1 MKTNDFQKLLF
12 QSAVSV
18 MAIDGEIHDKEIEEI
33 KSIVKS
39 TAYFLDFEFEK
50 ELENNIINIKQ
61 KGKEAIN
68 QYLITLSDSQLNEK
82 QEVILIEV
90 LLRIMEADE
99 KFEDNEV
106 KFLHMVKSK
115 LKTTEEVLVMKFP
128 KQIDHLIDFNNYGSF
143 SSFESDLT
151 IQ

>member
-12 QSAVSV
+12 QSAVSA
-18 MAIDGEIHDKEIEEI
+18 MAVDGEIHDNEIEEI
-33 KSIVKS
+33 KSIVRS

-50 ELENNIINIKQ
+50 ELEDNISNIKRN
-61 KGKEAIN
+61 GKEAIN
-68 QYLITLSDSQLNEK
+68 QYLLMLSSSQMSEK

-90 LLRIMEADE
+90 LLRMMEADN

-115 LKTTEEVLVMKFP
+115 LKTSEEVLVMKFP
-128 KQIDHLIDFNNYGSF
+128 RQVDYLMDFNNYGSI
-143 SSFESDLT
+143 SSFDNDIT

>member
-1 MKTNDFQKLLF
+1 MKINDFQKLLF
-12 QSAVSV
+12 QSAVSA
-18 MAIDGEIHDKEIEEI
+18 MAVDGEIHDKEIEEI

-50 ELENNIINIKQ
+50 ELEENINNIKRN
-61 KGKEAIN
+61 GKEAIN
-68 QYLITLSDSQLNEK
+68 QYLLMLSSSQLNEK

-90 LLRIMEADE
+90 LLRMMEADS

-115 LKTTEEVLVMKFP
+115 LKTSEEVLVMKFP
-128 KQIDHLIDFNNYGSF
+128 KQVDYLMDFNNYGSI
-143 SSFESDLT
+143 SSFDSDIT

>member
-12 QSAVSV
+12 QSAVSA
-18 MAIDGEIHDKEIEEI
+18 MAVDGEIHDKEIEEI

-50 ELENNIINIKQ
+50 ELEDNISNIKRN
-61 KGKEAIN
+61 GKEAIN
-68 QYLITLSDSQLNEK
+68 QYLLMLSSSQLNEK

-90 LLRIMEADE
+90 LLRMMEADNS
-99 KFEDNEV
+99 FEDNEV

-115 LKTTEEVLVMKFP
+115 LKTSEEVLVMKFP
-128 KQIDHLIDFNNYGSF
+128 KQVDYLMDFNNYGSISTF
-143 SSFESDLT
+143 DNDIT

>member
-12 QSAVSV
+12 QSAVSA
-18 MAIDGEIHDKEIEEI
+18 MAVDGEIHDKEIEEI

-50 ELENNIINIKQ
+50 ELENNISNIKRN
-61 KGKEAIN
+61 GKEAIN
-68 QYLITLSDSQLNEK
+68 QYLLMLSGSQLNEK

-90 LLRIMEADE
+90 LLRMMEADD
-99 KFEDNEV
+99 KFEVNEV

-128 KQIDHLIDFNNYGSF
+128 KQIDYLMDFNNYGSI
-143 SSFESDLT
+143 SSFDSDIT